1 VDGGLNHHSVFIII
15 SRRQKMTKTRQ
26 LTLMVLVVNCLCI
39 GCSKYVAPGAGVNLM
54 KAFTEA
60 DKQTLSADAA
70 FIDSDFN
77 RIYQRKPV
85 SSLPARIAIARVQAP
100 CYQSYTA
107 KAYGNGNYS
116 VLLVRDVE
124 TDEDFERL
132 EKLPEISYISPLNRL
147 LLPERLETDRELRL
161 AAAALNADMLLI
173 YTIETEFR
181 SEDQATPLS
190 VVTLGLSP
198 SVVVF
203 VNSTASA
210 LLMDTRTGFVYGAAE
225 KNADRQQIAAWWT
238 NEDAIDQCRRR
249 TERTAFE
256 NLITE
261 FESLW
266 PHVVTERKIALA
278 QSQTVNT
285 TYPTYYTK

>member
-1 VDGGLNHHSVFIII
+1 
-15 SRRQKMTKTRQ
+15 MTKTR
-26 LTLMVLVVNCLCI
+26 LLGLMLLIVNCLCI
-39 GCSKYVAPGAGVNLM
+39 GCSQYVVPGSGVNLM
-54 KAFTEA
+54 KAFIEEDA
-60 DKQTLSADAA
+60 QTLSTDAA
-70 FIDSDFN
+70 FIDSDFT
-77 RIYQRKPV
+77 RIYQRKPLA
-85 SSLPARIAIARVQAP
+85 SLPARIAIARVQAP

-107 KAYGNGNYS
+107 KAYGEGNYS

-132 EKLPEISYISPLNRL
+132 AKLPEISYVSPLNRL

-225 KNADRQQIAAWWT
+225 KNADKQQLAAWWT
-238 NEDAIDQCRRR
+238 NTDAIDQCRRR
-249 TERTAFE
+249 TEREAFE
-256 NLITE
+256 NLICE

-266 PHVVTERKIALA
+266 PHVVAERKIALA
-278 QSQTVNT
+278 GIENT
-285 TYPTYYTK
+285 KAVYYTR